1 MFSHKA
7 ERRRT
12 YLWQRSDWPQWR
24 FDAAALA
31 APLAQVHRAQGH
43 LAGRMAGLGLAERDQ
58 ATLQTLTQ
66 EVITTSAIEGEALNL
81 DAVRSCVVRRLG
93 VDIGALAPADR
104 NIDGVDGKLTNARWT
119 AMGKCS
125 ADTALRDINDL
136 LARGVLRKLE
146 GGGRSTGYLLVK

>member
-1 MFSHKA
+1 MFFDKP

-12 YLWQRSDWPQWR
+12 YLWQRPDWPQWR

-66 EVITTSAIEGEALNL
+66 EVITTRAIEGEALNL
-81 DAVRSCVVRRLG
+81 DAVRSCVARRLG
-93 VDIGALAPADR
+93 GGYWRSGSGRPQHRRRGRQADECQ
-104 NIDGVDGKLTNARWT
+104 VDGDGQMLD
-119 AMGKCS
+119 GHS
-125 ADTALRDINDL
+125 AA
-136 LARGVLRKLE
+136 
-146 GGGRSTGYLLVK
+146 GYQ